1 MKKEIQTMCSTRKV
15 LSLRRNMNKKYTSK
29 QIIDFIRQKKEPFW
43 LKERE
48 GRALALFHRAAEG
61 VPAYKD
67 FLAKNRIQHEKV
79 TTWQD
84 FQLVPPVS
92 KKNYLQQYPLEMLCW
107 GGTLERQI
115 TFSATSGSTGEPFY
129 FPRNEKLEFEN
140 SILSELFLKNVDSG
154 LGGGG

>member
-1 MKKEIQTMCSTRKV
+1 
-15 LSLRRNMNKKYTSK
+15 MNKKYTSK

-107 GGTLERQI
+107 DGTHLKRAAVLAPGPPGRAGP
-115 TFSATSGSTGEPFY
+115 STSGGPSAW
-129 FPRNEKLEFEN
+129 
-140 SILSELFLKNVDSG
+140 
-154 LGGGG
+154 